1 MFKIFKRKRKYSL
14 TFAVSQSAFSLFP
27 AFTVE
32 GNGVPK
38 KYTDFHVGYNVVI
51 YDRVNRESILQALE
65 NYAKKCTDENE
76 KKIIE
81 FLLEHAVLIA
91 WNEID

>member
-14 TFAVSQSAFSLFP
+14 TFAVSQTVYSLFP
-27 AFTVE
+27 TFTVE
-32 GNGVPK
+32 ENGVSK
-38 KYTDFHVGYNVVI
+38 NTDFHTGCCVI
-51 YDRVNRESILQALE
+51 IYGRVNRASILQTLE

-76 KKIIE
+76 KKMIE